1 MGSRLPA
8 SFNDDAAADSNLDA
22 QVMPVQ
28 QEHTHERGA
37 ARRVGLDMPRLT
49 VPQNRNV
56 VNVEAHFIIVGQKCP
71 SYVSKWQPQLSHY
84 AVGKVKKPL

>member
-1 MGSRLPA
+1 MAAPRPVSYGYLLASMTTLPPL
-8 SFNDDAAADSNLDA
+8 STSTFRVCPSSSSI
-22 QVMPVQ
+22 P
-28 QEHTHERGA
+28 HERGA

-71 SYVSKWQPQLSHY
+71 SYVSKWQPQLSH
-84 AVGKVKKPL
+84 